1 MRGDVTPCVVT
12 QFAAC
17 QDAGV
22 LENAVVLETGL
33 PGPVV
38 LRALT
43 TADADAF
50 ADHVAGDLPRLGEH
64 LPWPGLTDTPDGAT
78 AWLGPYERR
87 EDGRVVVGG
96 VWYGDALVGGALL
109 FHHQPDDGIVELG
122 CWLTAAAEGGGVA
135 AAACRV
141 LIGLARSDLG
151 AERVEWHCSTGN
163 TRSRRLAER
172 LGFRHE
178 GTLRSN
184 YVLRGERLDTDVLSL
199 VGAELDPFVT
209 A

>member
-1 MRGDVTPCVVT
+1 
-12 QFAAC
+12 
-17 QDAGV
+17 V
-22 LENAVVLETGL
+22 LETPVVLETGL
-33 PGPVV
+33 RGPVL

-43 TADADAF
+43 TADSEAF

-64 LPWPGLTDTPDGAT
+64 LPWPALTSTPDGA
-78 AWLGPYERR
+78 AGWLGPYERR

-96 VWYGDALVGGALL
+96 IWSGDALVGGALL
-109 FHHQPDDGIVELG
+109 FHHQPDDGIVEIG

-141 LIGLARSDLG
+141 LVGLARSDL
-151 AERVEWHCSTGN
+151 AVERVEWHCTTSN

-172 LGFRHE
+172 LGFLHE

-184 YVLRGERLDTDVLSL
+184 YVLRGERLDTDVFAL
-199 VGAELDPFVT
+199 VGAGLDPFV
-209 A
+209 AADG

>member
-1 MRGDVTPCVVT
+1 M
-12 QFAAC
+12 
-17 QDAGV
+17 
-22 LENAVVLETGL
+22 LETAVVLETGL

-43 TADADAF
+43 TRDVGAF
-50 ADHVAGDLPRLGEH
+50 ADHVAGDLPRLREH
-64 LPWPGLTDTPDGAT
+64 LPWPELTSTPDGAT
-78 AWLGPYERR
+78 SWLGPYERR

-96 VWYGDALVGGALL
+96 VWAGDTLVGGVLL
-109 FHHQPDDGIVELG
+109 FHHQPEAGIVEIG

-141 LIGLARSDLG
+141 LVGLARSELA
-151 AERVEWHCSTGN
+151 AERVEWHASTVN
-163 TRSRRLAER
+163 TRSRRLADR
-172 LGFRHE
+172 LGFQHE

-199 VGAELDPFVT
+199 VGNELDPFVP

>member
-1 MRGDVTPCVVT
+1 M
-12 QFAAC
+12 
-17 QDAGV
+17 
-22 LENAVVLETGL
+22 LENAVELDTGL
-33 PGPVV
+33 PGPVI
-38 LRALT
+38 LRAMT
-43 TADADAF
+43 TADAVAF
-50 ADHVAGDLPRLGEH
+50 ADHVAADLPRLAEH
-64 LPWPGLTDTPDGAT
+64 LPWPALTDTPDGA
-78 AWLGPYERR
+78 AGWLGPYERR

-96 VWYGDALVGGALL
+96 IWAGDALVGGALL
-109 FHHQPDDGIVELG
+109 FHHEPYAAVVEIG

-135 AAACRV
+135 AAACSA
-141 LIGLARSDLG
+141 LIGLARSELA
-151 AERVEWHCSTGN
+151 AERVEWHSTTTN

-172 LGFRHE
+172 LGFTHE

>member
-1 MRGDVTPCVVT
+1 M
-12 QFAAC
+12 
-17 QDAGV
+17 
-22 LENAVVLETGL
+22 LESAVDLTTGL

-43 TADADAF
+43 AGDAVAF
-50 ADHVAGDLPRLGEH
+50 AGHVAGDLPRLREH
-64 LPWPGLTDTPDGAT
+64 LPWPDLTSTPEGA
-78 AWLGPYERR
+78 AGWLGPYDRG

-96 VWYGDALVGGALL
+96 VWSVDSLVGGALL
-109 FHHQPDDGIVELG
+109 FHHEPDVDTVEIG

-141 LIGLARSDLG
+141 LIGLARSELA
-151 AERVEWHCSTGN
+151 AERVEWHSTTGN

-184 YVLRGERLDTDVLSL
+184 YVLRGDRLDTDVFSL
-199 VGAELDPFVT
+199 VGSELDLFVT
-209 A
+209 T

>member
-1 MRGDVTPCVVT
+1 
-12 QFAAC
+12 
-17 QDAGV
+17 V
-22 LENAVVLETGL
+22 LETEVGLDTGL

-38 LRALT
+38 LRALS
-43 TADADAF
+43 TADAVAF
-50 ADHVAGDLPRLGEH
+50 AEHVAADLPRLAEH
-64 LPWPGLTDTPDGAT
+64 LPWPEPTSTPEGA
-78 AWLGPYERR
+78 ASWLGPYEHL

-96 VWYGDALVGGALL
+96 VWAGADLVGGALL
-109 FHHQPDDGIVELG
+109 FHHEPGAGIVEIG

-135 AAACRV
+135 AAACTV
-141 LIGLARSDLG
+141 LIGLAR
-151 AERVEWHCSTGN
+151 AELTVERLEWHASTLN
-163 TRSRRLAER
+163 ARSRRLAER
-172 LGFRHE
+172 LGFQHE